1 MGGKLLVELHD
12 LRRAERELTRLLE
25 RLRADEIEAKSLYKR
40 LGDWKGH
47 AANTTRAQIEA
58 FFSGLSQRIQ
68 SIELQKQSLL
78 QYIEAMV
85 QADQAR

>member
-1 MGGKLLVELHD
+1 MSGKLLVELDD

-25 RLRADEIEAKSLYKR
+25 GLRADEIEAKSLYKR
-40 LGDWKGH
+40 LEDWKGNG
-47 AANTTRAQIEA
+47 ANTTREQIEA

-85 QADQAR
+85 QADQGR

>member
-1 MGGKLLVELHD
+1 MGGKLLVELDD
-12 LRRAERELTRLLE
+12 LRRAEKELTLLLE

-40 LGDWKGH
+40 LEDWKGN
-47 AANTTRAQIEA
+47 AANATREQIEA